1 MKKFYNSI
9 ELKGYVMNINR
20 KKIWQLNENE
30 VTPKELF
37 EKRRNFIKLGAASI
51 VSSGAI
57 MQALAEEKLPRI
69 TLDYIKD
76 KNVENLKLNT
86 FEQITSHNNFYEFT
100 TSQSGVKDIA
110 HILNTDNWTVK
121 IDGLIENPMEVD
133 LDDLSKMFTQ
143 EERIYRFR
151 CVEGWSM
158 VVPWNG
164 FSLSS
169 LVRKVKPLSNAKYIR
184 FETLV
189 DPSTFPDQARGRFG
203 VISYPYVEGLRL
215 DEAMNELSFLATG
228 LYGDVM
234 PKQNGAP
241 IRLVVPWKYGFKS
254 IKSIVKISFVEEEPL
269 NSWQKE
275 NKNEYGFYA
284 NVNPNVDHPRWS
296 QKKERVLGSFLKQKT
311 LMFNGYEKEV
321 ASLYKNMDLTK
332 FI

>member
-1 MKKFYNSI
+1 
-9 ELKGYVMNINR
+9 MNIIKRND
-20 KKIWQLNENE
+20 WQISENE

-37 EKRRNFIKLGAASI
+37 EKRRNFLKLGAASI

-57 MQALAEEKLPRI
+57 MELLAKDELPKV
-69 TLDYIKD
+69 TLDFIKD
-76 KNVENLKLNT
+76 KNKDNLKLNT

-100 TSQSGVKDIA
+100 TNQSGVKDIA
-110 HILNTDNWTVK
+110 HTLNTDNWTVT
-121 IDGLIENPMEVD
+121 IDGLVENPMKVN
-133 LDDLSKMFTQ
+133 LDDLVKMFTM

-169 LVRKVKPLSNAKYIR
+169 LVKKVKPLSSAKYIR

-189 DPSTFPDQARGRFG
+189 DPEVFPDQKRGKFG
-203 VISYPYVEGLRL
+203 VIDYPYIEGLRI
-215 DEAMNELSFLATG
+215 DEAMNDLSFLATG
-228 LYGDVM
+228 LYGDLM

-254 IKSIVKISFVEEEPL
+254 IKSIVKISFVDKEPL
-269 NSWQKE
+269 NTWQKE
-275 NKNEYGFYA
+275 NSREYGFFA

-296 QKKERVLGSFLKQKT
+296 QKKERVLGSFFKQDT

-321 ASLYKNMDLTK
+321 ASLYTGMDLRK
-332 FI
+332 YI

>member
-1 MKKFYNSI
+1 
-9 ELKGYVMNINR
+9 MNIIKR
-20 KKIWQLNENE
+20 KDWQISENE

-37 EKRRNFIKLGAASI
+37 EKRRNFLKLGAASI

-57 MQALAEEKLPRI
+57 MELLAKDELPKV
-69 TLDYIKD
+69 TLDFIKD
-76 KNVENLKLNT
+76 KNKDNLKLNT

-100 TSQSGVKDIA
+100 TNQSGVKDIA
-110 HILNTDNWTVK
+110 HTLNTDNWTVT
-121 IDGLIENPMEVD
+121 IDGLVENPMKVN
-133 LDDLSKMFTQ
+133 LDDLVKMFTM

-169 LVRKVKPLSNAKYIR
+169 LVKKVKPLSSAKYIR

-189 DPSTFPDQARGRFG
+189 DPEVFPDQKRGKFG
-203 VISYPYVEGLRL
+203 VIDYPYIEGLRI
-215 DEAMNELSFLATG
+215 DEAMNDLSFLATG
-228 LYGDVM
+228 LYGDLM

-254 IKSIVKISFVEEEPL
+254 IKSIVKISFVDKEPL
-269 NSWQKE
+269 NTWQKE
-275 NKNEYGFYA
+275 NSREYGFFA

-296 QKKERVLGSFLKQKT
+296 QKKERVLGSFFKQDT

-321 ASLYKNMDLTK
+321 ASLYTGMDLRK
-332 FI
+332 YI

>member
-1 MKKFYNSI
+1 M
-9 ELKGYVMNINR
+9 ELLA
-20 KKIWQLNENE
+20 QENL
-30 VTPKELF
+30 PK
-37 EKRRNFIKLGAASI
+37 
-51 VSSGAI
+51 
-57 MQALAEEKLPRI
+57 I
-69 TLDYIKD
+69 TLDFIKD
-76 KNVENLKLNT
+76 KNIDNLKLNT

-110 HILNTDNWTVK
+110 HTLNTDNWSVT
-121 IDGLIENPMEVD
+121 IDGLVENPMKVN
-133 LDDLSKMFTQ
+133 LDDLVKMFTM

-164 FSLSS
+164 FSLAS
-169 LVRKVKPLSNAKYIR
+169 LIKKVKPLSSAKYVR

-189 DPSTFPDQARGRFG
+189 DPEVFPDQKRGKFG
-203 VISYPYVEGLRL
+203 VIDYPYIEGLRM
-215 DEAMNELSFLATG
+215 DEAVNDLSFLATG

-254 IKSIVKISFVEEEPL
+254 IKSIVKISFVDKEPL
-269 NSWQKE
+269 NTWQKE
-275 NKNEYGFYA
+275 NPREYGFFA

-296 QKKERVLGSFLKQKT
+296 QKKERVLGSFFKQDT

-321 ASLYKNMDLTK
+321 ASLYSGMDLRK
-332 FI
+332 YI